1 MVGLVRIVELAISLY
16 HFYLR
21 RPNIE

>member
-1 MVGLVRIVELAISLY
+1 MVGLVHIVELAISLY

-21 RPNIE
+21 RLHTE